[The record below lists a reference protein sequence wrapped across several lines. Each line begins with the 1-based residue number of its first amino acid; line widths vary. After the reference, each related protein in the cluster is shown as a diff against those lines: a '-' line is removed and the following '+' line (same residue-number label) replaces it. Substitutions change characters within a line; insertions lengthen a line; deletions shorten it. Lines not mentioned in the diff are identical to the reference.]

1 MKRLFI
7 TVTLSFSEQELKAM
21 EKAVKAMNDQG
32 YKYYYPGHEIQALA
46 GQGMKHSDFYQEQ
59 ERQNSEEDDHN
70 NGRHPGP

>member
-1 MKRLFI
+1 MFI

-21 EKAVKAMNDQG
+21 ETAVKAMNEQG
-32 YKYYYPGHEIQALA
+32 YKYYNLGHEIQALA

-59 ERQNSEEDDHN
+59 ERQNNGEDDHN